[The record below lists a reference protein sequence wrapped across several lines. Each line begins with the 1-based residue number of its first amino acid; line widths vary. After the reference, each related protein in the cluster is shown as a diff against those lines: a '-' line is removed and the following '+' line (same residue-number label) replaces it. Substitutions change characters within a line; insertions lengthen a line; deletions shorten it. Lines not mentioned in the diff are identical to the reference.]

1 MSAPADPPDFAAP
14 AAPAAPAPRRRAL
27 RWVTVAVLAVF
38 LLVTVVT
45 GAVSLGAYCL
55 TTDGADTRALP
66 AEHRSPEA
74 PSAGRG
80 EAAL

>member
-1 MSAPADPPDFAAP
+1 MDDHSATFEALES
-14 AAPAAPAPRRRAL
+14 PRRRAL
-27 RWVTVAVLAVF
+27 RWVTIVVLAIF

-66 AEHRSPEA
+66 AA
-74 PSAGRG
+74 PG
-80 EAAL
+80 AAP